1 MRVLVT
7 GASGFVGGWLT
18 QALVDEGHQVR
29 VMVRN
34 PKDIEDLELLKI
46 EVVTG
51 DITDIMQVT
60 SAAQDIDTIFHLA
73 GAIAYSRLERENME
87 RVNVGGT
94 ANVISACKTNK
105 VRRLVHFSSV
115 VTIGSSYN
123 PHNVLNENSKYNL
136 SNLNLGYFE
145 TKRKAENLVF
155 EAVRRGE
162 IDAVCVNPTTIY
174 GPGDEKKPSRGVQ
187 KKVARGTFPFY
198 TSGGVNVVSIE
209 DVIYCTIKAW
219 QIGKSGE
226 RYIIA
231 GENLTIKKLFEQI
244 AYIAGVKPPK
254 IYIPNFLIKLIGRIG
269 DIQAARGKH
278 PFMTYENAVV
288 STLFH
293 WFDSSKA
300 QKVFGFKPKPA
311 SYCLRQSIEWS
322 RRNAPSNASEATTHP
337 D

>member
-18 QALVDEGHQVR
+18 QSLVDEGHQVR
-29 VMVRN
+29 VLVRD
-34 PKDIEDLELLKI
+34 PKDVEDLKSLKI
-46 EVVTG
+46 EIAVG
-51 DITDIMQVT
+51 DITDVIQVT
-60 SAAQDIDTIFHLA
+60 NAAKDIDTLFHLA
-73 GAIAYSRLERENME
+73 GAIAYSSTERENME

-94 ANVISACKTNK
+94 ANVISACKANK

-115 VTIGSSYN
+115 VTIGSSFN
-123 PHNVLNENSKYNL
+123 PHNVLNENSRYNL
-136 SNLNLGYFE
+136 TNLNLGYFE

-162 IDAVCVNPTTIY
+162 LDAVCVNPSTIY
-174 GPGDEKKPSRGVQ
+174 GPGDEKKPSRGMQ
-187 KKVARGTFPFY
+187 KKVAKGTLPFY

-209 DVIYCTIKAW
+209 DVIYCTLKAW

-254 IYIPNFLIKLIGRIG
+254 FYIPDFLIKLLGRIG
-269 DIQAARGKH
+269 DFQARRGKKA
-278 PFMTYENAVV
+278 FMTYENAVV
-288 STLFH
+288 ATMFH

-300 QKVFGFKPKPA
+300 QKAFQFKPKPA

-322 RRNAPSNASEATTHP
+322 RRNAPDAEENGVAEL
-337 D
+337 